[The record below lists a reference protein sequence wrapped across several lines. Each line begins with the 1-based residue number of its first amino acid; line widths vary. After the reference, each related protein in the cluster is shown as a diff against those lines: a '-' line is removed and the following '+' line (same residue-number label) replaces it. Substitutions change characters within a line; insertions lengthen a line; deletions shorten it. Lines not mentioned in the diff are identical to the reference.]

1 MSCDSDVLSAGAGA
15 CQQVYNKLE
24 RRNSREHE
32 SGFVCTV
39 RTRRDGMHR
48 ADRDKSMDSCPG
60 DKAVDSASTAGRGRR
75 DIVCWLVEAIRV
87 LNGG

>member
-1 MSCDSDVLSAGAGA
+1 MS
-15 CQQVYNKLE
+15 QVWCVQWEDEDRQGWN
-24 RRNSREHE
+24 
-32 SGFVCTV
+32 
-39 RTRRDGMHR
+39 GMER
-48 ADRDKSMDSCPG
+48 ADRDKSTDSCPG